1 MKVPGTRSVS
11 DGQRPAAYH
20 PRVMGTVAES
30 TIRARLRSLIDEG
43 TLPHTEPKHSWSSMS
58 PGPGRCGACGV
69 ALTEGELEYELTTA
83 AAAVI
88 FRFHPQCFTLYASVV
103 AERRRDGGI
112 TSPP

>member
-1 MKVPGTRSVS
+1 M
-11 DGQRPAAYH
+11 
-20 PRVMGTVAES
+20 
-30 TIRARLRSLIDEG
+30 
-43 TLPHTEPKHSWSSMS
+43 
-58 PGPGRCGACGV
+58 
-69 ALTEGELEYELTTA
+69 TEGELEYELTTA